1 MTDYEPLYVGGKRDK
16 ARRYVNPS
24 TGEIISRRQYIK
36 IKEGVSP
43 ESKAYARYLAG
54 KAPKGVTA
62 KKYERRMTVYEPLY
76 VGGKRDKARRFV
88 NPSTGEIISRR
99 QYIKIKEGVSPE
111 SKAYAR
117 YLAGKA
123 PKGVTAE
130 KYERRLKRKA
140 EKERRLKRR
149 PEELITE
156 PTIKEKWGWKEV
168 PKEPRGY
175 YQLQGRYRFMNT
187 RTGGFASATG
197 YSTATST
204 KRYGAELQIL
214 RRQAINHAMGRL
226 GDVQSGA
233 FSSGEWVVVGIEYEV
248 WLKW

>member
-1 MTDYEPLYVGGKRDK
+1 
-16 ARRYVNPS
+16 
-24 TGEIISRRQYIK
+24 
-36 IKEGVSP
+36 
-43 ESKAYARYLAG
+43 
-54 KAPKGVTA
+54 
-62 KKYERRMTVYEPLY
+62 MTVYEPLY

-123 PKGVTAE
+123 PKGVTAK
-130 KYERRLKRKA
+130 KYERRLERKA

-149 PEELITE
+149 PEE
-156 PTIKEKWGWKEV
+156 PTRIKEKWGWKDA
-168 PKEPRGY
+168 PLEPRGY
-175 YQLQGRYRFMNT
+175 YQLQGRYRFRNA
-187 RTGGFASATG
+187 RTGGFGSATG

-204 KRYGAELQIL
+204 KRRGAELQIL
-214 RRQAINHAMGRL
+214 RSQAINHAMGQL

-233 FSSGEWVVVGIEYEV
+233 FSSGEWVLEGIESEV

>member
-1 MTDYEPLYVGGKRDK
+1 MPTYEPLYI
-16 ARRYVNPS
+16 N
-24 TGEIISRRQYIK
+24 
-36 IKEGVSP
+36 
-43 ESKAYARYLAG
+43 
-54 KAPKGVTA
+54 
-62 KKYERRMTVYEPLY
+62 
-76 VGGKRDKARRFV
+76 GKRDKARRFV

-123 PKGVTAE
+123 PKGVTAR

-140 EKERRLKRR
+140 EKERKPKRK
-149 PEELITE
+149 EE
-156 PTIKEKWGWKEV
+156 PKPKAIKEKWGWKEV
-168 PKEPRGY
+168 PLEPRGY
-175 YQLQGRYRFMNT
+175 YQLQGRYRFRNT

-204 KRYGAELQIL
+204 KRHGAELQIL
-214 RRQAINHAMGRL
+214 RSQAINHAMGRL
-226 GDVQSGA
+226 GDLQSGA
-233 FSSGEWVVVGIEYEV
+233 FSSGEWVLEGIEYEV

>member
-1 MTDYEPLYVGGKRDK
+1 MPTYEPLYINGKRDK

-36 IKEGVSP
+36 ITEGVSP

-62 KKYERRMTVYEPLY
+62 RKYEQRIPTYEPLY
-76 VGGKRDKARRFV
+76 VDGKRDKARRFI

-99 QYIKIKEGVSPE
+99 QHIKITEGASPE

-117 YLAGKA
+117 YLAGKT
-123 PKGVTAE
+123 PKGITAR
-130 KYERRLKRKA
+130 KYEKRLKRKE
-140 EKERRLKRR
+140 EKERKQKRK
-149 PEELITE
+149 EERKSE
-156 PTIKEKWGWKEV
+156 VIKEKWGWKEV

-175 YQLQGRYRFMNT
+175 YQLQGRYRFRNT

-214 RRQAINHAMGRL
+214 RSQAINHAMGRL
-226 GDVQSGA
+226 GDVQSGT
-233 FSSGEWVVVGIEYEV
+233 FSSGEWVLEGIEYEV